1 MMTPPVRSASAEAS
15 ADLPLAV
22 GPAMSTANG
31 FNALRVPFAMVYV
44 ATLISNPA
52 HPALTREVLAA
63 ARAILPG
70 SDAAVTLDGDVAAEI
85 PFAPPA
91 DVSIHGL
98 ADTVRAALQ
107 DAPVDVVVQLAAG
120 RRKRL
125 FVADMD
131 STMIGQECIDELAD
145 MVGLKAH
152 VAAITERA
160 MRGEI
165 EFEPALRERVGL
177 LKGLSAQVVDD
188 VLRARISLTPGGKAL
203 VATMKAHG
211 AYTALV
217 SGGFTLF
224 TGPVGAMVGFDED
237 RANVLHV
244 TDGKLAGTVAEPI
257 LGRDAKTATLIELRD
272 RFHLSPS
279 ETLAVGDGAND
290 LGMLGEA
297 GLGVAYHAKP
307 KVAAAADARIDHG
320 DLSALL
326 YLQGYSRE
334 EIREG

>member
-1 MMTPPVRSASAEAS
+1 
-15 ADLPLAV
+15 
-22 GPAMSTANG
+22 
-31 FNALRVPFAMVYV
+31 MVYV
-44 ATLISNPA
+44 ATLISNPT
-52 HPALTREVLAA
+52 HPAVTREVVSA

-70 SDAAVTLDGDVAAEI
+70 SDEAVTLDGDVAAEI
-85 PFAPPA
+85 PFDPPA
-91 DVSIHGL
+91 DFSVHGIED
-98 ADTVRAALQ
+98 AVRATLHG
-107 DAPVDVVVQLAAG
+107 APVDVVVQIAAG

-177 LKGLSAQVVDD
+177 LKGLSDAVVDD
-188 VLRARISLTPGGKAL
+188 VLRARIGLTPGGKAL
-203 VATMKAHG
+203 VATMKANG

-224 TGPVGAMVGFDED
+224 TGPVAEMIGFDED

-244 TDGKLAGTVAEPI
+244 ADGKLAGTVAEPI

-307 KVAAAADARIDHG
+307 KVAAAAHARIDHG
-320 DLSALL
+320 DLTALL

-334 EIREG
+334 EIREA